1 MKTAAKVQNKWYKLQ
16 KLKWQPNN
24 TTTTTATTT
33 AQVAT
38 ATTSRR
44 SSNSM
49 KSQRELG
56 PGSNM
61 NNNLEYCTRYICRYI
76 SCTLWQRQW
85 ERGVA
90 WLLLPRGLTVNLK
103 KIYLHFACCCCWR
116 TAFAVA
122 VCRLHCLHLVQ
133 LLLDLQQQIHYSAE
147 NYYNYC
153 NNNNS
158 NENNCY
164 NNNNERR
171 TNCCCGS

>member
-24 TTTTTATTT
+24 TTTTTAT

-44 SSNSM
+44 SSNSSSSSI

-76 SCTLWQRQW
+76 SCTLWQWQR
-85 ERGVA
+85 ERGGMWGVA
-90 WLLLPRGLTVNLK
+90 WLLLPRGLAVNLK
-103 KIYLHFACCCCWR
+103 KIYLHFACCCSAAAALLLANGFCC
-116 TAFAVA
+116 
-122 VCRLHCLHLVQ
+122 CRLPFALFTF
-133 LLLDLQQQIHYSAE
+133 SAA
-147 NYYNYC
+147 
-153 NNNNS
+153 S
-158 NENNCY
+158 
-164 NNNNERR
+164 
-171 TNCCCGS
+171 T